1 MTGTLALVDV
11 GTASDLRTF
20 VARAAAAD
28 REGAMRL
35 QAQGTVLAAYAAV
48 LPGSGL
54 AAEGLVMGLRTM
66 RLAEPADL
74 DVTVSLGSLL
84 DRFAHDQG
92 TRLAVPPTEVRAPWA
107 GQSAPRAGWVPIGRV
122 TSAELHDAAQ
132 AGIAEVARGVGSG
145 AGALAVAE
153 LRHAVWARPM
163 AAVEAEG
170 IPSGLAFGAHALGFL
185 TGEAGTVHRCGRWL
199 RLSVPAGHVLAR

>member
-1 MTGTLALVDV
+1 MTGTLALVDA

-74 DVTVSLGSLL
+74 TSPSRWARSWTGSPT
-84 DRFAHDQG
+84 
-92 TRLAVPPTEVRAPWA
+92 TRGPASRCRRPRSARPGPGR
-107 GQSAPRAGWVPIGRV
+107 APRA
-122 TSAELHDAAQ
+122 
-132 AGIAEVARGVGSG
+132 
-145 AGALAVAE
+145 
-153 LRHAVWARPM
+153 
-163 AAVEAEG
+163 
-170 IPSGLAFGAHALGFL
+170 
-185 TGEAGTVHRCGRWL
+185 
-199 RLSVPAGHVLAR
+199 PAGCRSGG